1 MQQRRFDPA
10 GSRSRP
16 PPEGNV
22 GLGADM
28 SELKHYRRLWIFVTV
43 VTVLLIGITVT
54 LNVMHAPPT
63 WGARLIG
70 GTPPVF
76 VFFCIELVSRIPA
89 TSKAVTFGRIAG
101 SVVVAGFSFAISYQ
115 QQVEFI
121 HALGFVGW
129 VANIYPIIIDGVM
142 VVATLSLVE
151 VTRKVRALR
160 SELEKA
166 PSMITKRIPDP
177 TFHLEDERTRAYREE
192 VARMRNQS
200 GLSGLNGKPVLE
212 QATA

>member
-1 MQQRRFDPA
+1 
-10 GSRSRP
+10 
-16 PPEGNV
+16 
-22 GLGADM
+22 M
-28 SELKHYRRLWIFVTV
+28 SELKHYRRLWVFVTV

-54 LNVMHAPPT
+54 LNVMHAPPN

-76 VFFCIELVSRIPA
+76 VFFCIELISRIPA
-89 TSKAVTFGRIAG
+89 TSKTLMYGRVATTI
-101 SVVVAGFSFAISYQ
+101 VVSGFSFAISYQ

-121 HALGFVGW
+121 HDLGFVGW
-129 VANIYPIIIDGVM
+129 VVKTYPIIIDGVM

-160 SELEKA
+160 SEMETTNA
-166 PSMITKRIPDP
+166 VGVKRVPDP
-177 TFHLEDERTRAYREE
+177 TFHLEDERTRAYREAA
-192 VARMRNQS
+192 VRMRTHS
-200 GLSGLNGKPVLE
+200 GVASLNGKPHEVA

>member
-1 MQQRRFDPA
+1 
-10 GSRSRP
+10 
-16 PPEGNV
+16 
-22 GLGADM
+22 M
-28 SELKHYRRLWIFVTV
+28 SELKHYRRLWVFVTV

-76 VFFCIELVSRIPA
+76 VFFCIELISRIPA
-89 TSKAVTFGRIAG
+89 TSRMLMIGRIATTT
-101 SVVVAGFSFAISYQ
+101 VVSGFSFAISYQ

-142 VVATLSLVE
+142 VVAALSLVE
-151 VTRKVRALR
+151 VTRKVRMLR
-160 SELEKA
+160 AEMETA
-166 PSMITKRIPDP
+166 AGVGVKRPDP
-177 TFHLEDERTRAYREE
+177 TLHLEDERTRAYRAE

-200 GLSGLNGKPVLE
+200 GVSALNGKPEREPV
-212 QATA
+212 TVG